1 MVARMVRGSGHR
13 LGGAGLTR
21 PARSAP
27 WDIVFLDRD
36 GTINV
41 HGPGYVSDPDDLKL
55 LPGAAQAVARLNESG
70 CRVVVVTNQRGL
82 ATGAL
87 TWEQWTS
94 VMGRLRD
101 LLAAEGAHVDAV
113 EMCPHQHGECAC
125 RKPAPGMFLHAL
137 ADAPWVRPERCAMIG
152 DMPSDVAPAHAL
164 GMTTLLLGHDA
175 PTLADAVDA
184 LLDGSLG
191 Q

>member
-1 MVARMVRGSGHR
+1 M
-13 LGGAGLTR
+13 
-21 PARSAP
+21 
-27 WDIVFLDRD
+27 
-36 GTINV
+36 
-41 HGPGYVSDPDDLKL
+41 
-55 LPGAAQAVARLNESG
+55 
-70 CRVVVVTNQRGL
+70 VVVTNQRGL

-87 TWEQWTS
+87 TGEQWTS

-152 DMPSDVAPAHAL
+152 DLPSDVAPA
-164 GMTTLLLGHDA
+164 
-175 PTLADAVDA
+175 LADAVDA